1 MVEVAHIVF
10 GRILGATRIQQLPER
25 VLHRK
30 RIRSPP
36 HDVVLVEDVA
46 EEVPVVETR
55 DHGVRQRGGQ
65 RLHPV
70 AVVAAQGD
78 IQRDDVLDGVAMHFA
93 IPHGGAGDGETVQE
107 RLAALVGIAG
117 EECPFAAGEE
127 AVEEIARGICVLRR
141 HLEQQVVF
149 VARAEITQARRQ
161 VVGQPPGHRLQ
172 HAVGQAAQAPP
183 LAPAVDAALQGERR
197 RHAVGAEAVDQQEGV
212 LAVAVADIEGVAM
225 QVFAGDRQ
233 PLEGGQQVASHGRQV
248 VRIVAADVEH
258 GGFVLLERIQPYRE
272 HGQPP
277 RASRRLVQA
286 RRIGVVARRRRRID
300 LAYVGRVAAVGG
312 RAGGIAGDVRRRV
325 VARLQPRQDLLRR
338 VAQGDA
344 EMIDQPQHAVV
355 AHLRV

>member
-1 MVEVAHIVF
+1 M
-10 GRILGATRIQQLPER
+10 
-25 VLHRK
+25 
-30 RIRSPP
+30 
-36 HDVVLVEDVA
+36 
-46 EEVPVVETR
+46 
-55 DHGVRQRGGQ
+55 
-65 RLHPV
+65 
-70 AVVAAQGD
+70 
-78 IQRDDVLDGVAMHFA
+78 
-93 IPHGGAGDGETVQE
+93 
-107 RLAALVGIAG
+107 
-117 EECPFAAGEE
+117 
-127 AVEEIARGICVLRR
+127 
-141 HLEQQVVF
+141 
-149 VARAEITQARRQ
+149 
-161 VVGQPPGHRLQ
+161 VGQPPGHRLQ

-183 LAPAVDAALQGERR
+183 LAPAVDAALQGECRW
-197 RHAVGAEAVDQQEGV
+197 HAVGAEAVDQQEGV

-225 QVFAGDRQ
+225 QVLAADRQ

-286 RRIGVVARRRRRID
+286 RRIGVVARRRRRIH
-300 LAYVGRVAAVGG
+300 LSHVGRIAAVGG